1 MSDLDVRSRMADAAA
16 SAFDCPVDPTADL
29 TRGLRARS
37 RRRHRRLALAA
48 VGGTAAVALGVAG
61 LPNPGPTTS
70 ATDLEPAAFTL
81 EQVDG
86 EVVVHYNYSWE
97 MNPERGEQLERDIE
111 TYGVAA
117 EVDVNMDG
125 RFCGNRPDYPGLPAT
140 QHSRDRAADREKL
153 RRMSLRDAHA
163 IAFRPADFSKSQTIV
178 LNFVLDELPSGA
190 VLGGSK
196 FGVADSPVPTCQVE

>member
-1 MSDLDVRSRMADAAA
+1 MSDLDVRSRLADAAA
-16 SAFDCPVDPTADL
+16 PAYGSPVDPTADL
-29 TRGLRARS
+29 ARGLRARR

-48 VGGTAAVALGVAG
+48 VGGTATAALGVAA
-61 LPNPGPTTS
+61 LPNPGPTS

-81 EQVDG
+81 KKVDG
-86 EVVVHYNYSWE
+86 EVVVYYNFSWE

-111 TYGVAA
+111 AHGVAA

-125 RFCGNRPDYPGLPAT
+125 KFCGNRPDYPGLPAT
-140 QHSRDRAADREKL
+140 KHSRDRAADHENL
-153 RRMSLRDAHA
+153 RMSLRDAHA
-163 IAFRPADFSKSQTIV
+163 IAFRPANFSKSQTIV